1 MTTRKLMSFALLAA
15 AVVSLPSR
23 SAARQAGVA
32 KPTAAPRITVVA
44 GGADAGDGRAATS
57 VVLAG
62 IGGLGVD
69 ASGNLYF
76 SDIGRNRVRR
86 VDARSGVLTTVAGTG
101 GVETKGRS
109 GGDSADFDV
118 FTPGGLALDGAGRSL
133 FIAEVAGKRVLRLDL
148 SAGKVEDLG
157 APPLGFGQLV
167 SLLWTPEA
175 LLVVDT
181 VEGQVWSHNQDGWK
195 GLFANPGDFP
205 GGIRSVGR
213 DARGNLVLSE
223 FFGHRILRWDRATGA
238 VSTIAGQLGVGGRTA
253 EQAPAVESLL
263 RTPDGLVV
271 DRRGDIYFS
280 DMNNHRICK
289 IDGATGRLS
298 TVAESHPQDASS
310 TWRPGP
316 LLVDSRGDLWA
327 GDVYANRVLRFRAG
341 HTAPEVVAGGV
352 NDIGDGG
359 PATSAVLAHPGCL
372 ALDDAGDLFIS
383 DAMTHRVRRVDA
395 ASGLIQTVAGTGIP
409 GYNGDGIPAVTA
421 QLNYPG
427 GLLVNGDA
435 LYIGDYYSNR
445 VRRVDLRQGTI
456 STIAGSGEAGEEGD
470 GGLAV
475 RASMLNPHA
484 LTMDAFGR
492 LIVTSA
498 VEQSV
503 RAIDLKSGLIDSVPL
518 DRAMV
523 PSESE
528 RSLVFYAVA
537 GFRDGVYLADGMR
550 DQILFASRGK
560 VAQVVGRP
568 LLRYPMG
575 IAVSPAGD
583 LYISDTRNNRVVR
596 WTGQGVEVVADH
608 LGRPRGIA
616 FDRKGNLYIADTFHN
631 RVLRVE
637 LDATRPAAPVATTG
651 TRAR

>member
-1 MTTRKLMSFALLAA
+1 VTTRKLTGFVLLAA
-15 AVVSLPSR
+15 AAAVSLPMR
-23 SAARQAGVA
+23 GAARQANVGKQA
-32 KPTAAPRITVVA
+32 GPRITVVA
-44 GGADAGDGRAATS
+44 GSADAGDGRAATS
-57 VVLAG
+57 LVLAG
-62 IGGLGVD
+62 IGGLAVD
-69 ASGNLYF
+69 ANGDLYF

-86 VDARSGVLTTVAGTG
+86 VDARTGVLTTVAGTG
-101 GVETKGRS
+101 GVELKGRN
-109 GGDSADFDV
+109 GADSADFDV
-118 FTPGGLALDGAGRSL
+118 FAPGGLALDGAGRSL
-133 FIAEVAGKRVLRLDL
+133 FIAEVAGKRVLRVDL
-148 SAGKVEDLG
+148 AAGKVEDLG
-157 APPLGFGQLV
+157 GPPLGFGQLV

-213 DARGNLVLSE
+213 DAQGNLVLSE
-223 FFGHRILRWDRATGA
+223 FFGHRILRWDRATGV
-238 VSTIAGQLGVGGRTA
+238 VSTIAGQLGVAGRTA
-253 EQAPAVESLL
+253 EQAPAAESLL

-271 DRRGDIYFS
+271 DRHGDIYFS

-289 IDGATGRLS
+289 IDGATGHLS
-298 TVAESHPQDASS
+298 TIAESRPQDAGS

-316 LLVDSRGDLWA
+316 LLLDAHGDLWV

-341 HTAPEVVAGGV
+341 RAVPEVVAGGGA
-352 NDIGDGG
+352 DIGDGG
-359 PATSAVLAHPGCL
+359 LATSAVLAHPGCL
-372 ALDDAGDLFIS
+372 ALDDAGNLFIA

-395 ASGLIQTVAGTGIP
+395 ASGRIKTVAGTGIP
-409 GYNGDGIPAVTA
+409 GYNGDNIPAATA

-427 GLLVNGDA
+427 GLLVDGDS

-445 VRRVDLRQGTI
+445 VRRVDLRLGTI
-456 STIAGSGEAGEEGD
+456 STIAGNGEAGEEGD

-503 RAIDLKSGLIDSVPL
+503 RAIDLKTGSIESVPL

-537 GFRDGVYLADGMR
+537 AFRDGVYLADGMR
-550 DQILFASRGK
+550 DQVLFATRGK
-560 VAQVVGRP
+560 VAQVVGKP
-568 LLRYPMG
+568 MIRYPMG
-575 IAVSPAGD
+575 LAVSPGGD

-596 WTGQGVEVVADH
+596 WNGEGVEVVADH

-637 LDATRPAAPVATTG
+637 LEATRPAAPVASTG
-651 TRAR
+651 ARAR